1 MVEFEKK
8 GAGDGAEGNEAAKK
22 LAEVTA
28 EKEEILLN
36 YQAVQ
41 QELEKQKK
49 ITDVGVKLRISIVS
63 QMDCL
68 RFNRNILLQHF
79 FSKAY

>member
-22 LAEVTA
+22 LAEVAA

-49 ITDVGVKLRISIVS
+49 ITDVGVKL
-63 QMDCL
+63 
-68 RFNRNILLQHF
+68 
-79 FSKAY
+79 